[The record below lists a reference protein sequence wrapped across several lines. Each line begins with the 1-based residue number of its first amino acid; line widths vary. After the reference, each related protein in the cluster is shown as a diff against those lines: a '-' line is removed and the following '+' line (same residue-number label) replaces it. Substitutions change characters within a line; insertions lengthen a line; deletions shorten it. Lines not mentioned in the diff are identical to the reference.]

1 MAANEAQLRA
11 ECERL
16 MRVNSG
22 LQTEMV
28 MNYVP
33 TADVHHARSAIAPE
47 PPCAAPEHSAQSAFR
62 TPSRSLVPT
71 AMLAGSGS

>member
-33 TADVHHARSAIAPE
+33 TADVYQARCAIPLNRHALPLS
-47 PPCAAPEHSAQSAFR
+47 
-62 TPSRSLVPT
+62 
-71 AMLAGSGS
+71 

>member
-33 TADVHHARSAIAPE
+33 TADVYQARCATRNRPAE
-47 PPCAAPEHSAQSAFR
+47 PLPR
-62 TPSRSLVPT
+62 
-71 AMLAGSGS
+71 

>member
-33 TADVHHARSAIAPE
+33 TADVHQARCAIAPE
-47 PPCAAPEHSAQSAFR
+47 PPCAALHTLQPAFR

-71 AMLAGSGS
+71 AMLAGSLS

>member
-33 TADVHHARSAIAPE
+33 TADVHQARCAIAPE
-47 PPCAAPEHSAQSAFR
+47 PLRTEHTAQSAFR

-71 AMLAGSGS
+71 AMLAGSVS

>member
-33 TADVHHARSAIAPE
+33 TADVYQARCATRNRPAE
-47 PPCAAPEHSAQSAFR
+47 PLPLNTLPGRVPHTF
-62 TPSRSLVPT
+62 RSLV
-71 AMLAGSGS
+71 AILAGGLS